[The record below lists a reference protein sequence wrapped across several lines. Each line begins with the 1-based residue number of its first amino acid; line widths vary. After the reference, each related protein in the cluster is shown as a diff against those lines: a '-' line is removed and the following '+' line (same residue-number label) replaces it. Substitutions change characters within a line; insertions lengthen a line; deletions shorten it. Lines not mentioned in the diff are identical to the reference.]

1 MIIGFKSIMK
11 EQDILNK
18 ALVGYG
24 FKSKFITSIKGDKS
38 LRESVYNRPKILN
51 FVDENIE
58 ELSKVFNKLLLE
70 TGVHRLS
77 IGFNN
82 GEIKT
87 FSVFDP
93 LNMEIH
99 TAQNMLDEDYIEVNF
114 PKLSLLKKDKF
125 IKRMYKNLIEDEIF
139 NDLPNFW
146 KIDLQNRNN
155 QMSELTN
162 TQTLNEILTTLP
174 KLRDIDGYYLRTASV
189 SLFNSSIALS
199 FNCDGTQ
206 IMAHSSFNDFIE
218 EYI

>member
-1 MIIGFKSIMK
+1 MQ
-11 EQDILNK
+11 EQEILNK
-18 ALVGYG
+18 ALIGYG
-24 FKSKFITSIKGDKS
+24 FKAKFMTSIKGDKS
-38 LRESVYNRPKILN
+38 LRESVYNRPKIIN
-51 FVDENIE
+51 FVDENIQ
-58 ELSKVFNKLLLE
+58 ELSKVFNTLLLE
-70 TGVHRLS
+70 TGIHRLS

-99 TAQNMLDEDYIEVNF
+99 TAKNMLDKSYLAINF
-114 PKLSLLKKDKF
+114 PKLSLDKKDNF
-125 IKRMYKNLIEDEIF
+125 IKRMYKNLLLDEVF
-139 NDLPNFW
+139 DDLPDFW
-146 KIDLQNRNN
+146 KKDLKRRNS

-162 TQTLNEILTTLP
+162 PHILSEILATLP
-174 KLRDIDGYYLRTASV
+174 KLRDIEGYYLRTANI

-206 IMAHSSFNDFIE
+206 IMAHSSFNDFIN

>member
-1 MIIGFKSIMK
+1 MK
-11 EQDILNK
+11 EQNILSK
-18 ALVGYG
+18 ALIGHG
-24 FKSKFITSIKGDKS
+24 FNSKFITSIKGDKS
-38 LRESVYNRPKILN
+38 LRESVYNRPKVIN
-51 FVDENIE
+51 FVDENIK
-58 ELSKVFNKLLLE
+58 ELSKVFTCLLLE

-99 TAQNMLDEDYIEVNF
+99 TAQNMLDKEYLEHNF
-114 PKLSLLKKDKF
+114 PKLSLDKKDSF
-125 IKRMYKNLIEDEIF
+125 IKRLYKNLLKDEVF
-139 NDLPNFW
+139 EFLPEFW
-146 KIDLQNRNN
+146 KDDLQGRNN
-155 QMSELTN
+155 EMSELTN
-162 TQTLNEILTTLP
+162 IDTLSNILQTLP
-174 KLRDIDGYYLRTASV
+174 KLRDIDGYYLRTASI

-206 IMAHSSFNDFIE
+206 IMAHSSFSDFIE